1 VESDFLL
8 LGSRFALTRQFEAI
22 VAALQL
28 TKVTLGHHSVSF
40 LRPALEEYLWLK
52 YLAQLDP
59 GVASQLY
66 MTLGVNDVLRS
77 AEAVHGYVGEDG
89 MANAG
94 FPPAFQT
101 YVVQQRAAITR
112 KIREFNQQLGW
123 PSRRPVASMEWIAG
137 QVGER
142 DLYAYLY
149 SATSRSVHF
158 SAGEGLRRTWG
169 DPTNPEGYV
178 SIEDVDHR
186 LYLSDF
192 GFYQLIRLFISTW
205 IATERWHDLVVPLSE
220 ETVDADQLLEWVK
233 KFYALP
239 GVPIV
244 LAKEYELI
252 WQHPKNS
259 GGGASVH

>member
-1 VESDFLL
+1 
-8 LGSRFALTRQFEAI
+8 
-22 VAALQL
+22 
-28 TKVTLGHHSVSF
+28 
-40 LRPALEEYLWLK
+40 
-52 YLAQLDP
+52 
-59 GVASQLY
+59 
-66 MTLGVNDVLRS
+66 
-77 AEAVHGYVGEDG
+77 
-89 MANAG
+89 
-94 FPPAFQT
+94 
-101 YVVQQRAAITR
+101 
-112 KIREFNQQLGW
+112 
-123 PSRRPVASMEWIAG
+123 
-137 QVGER
+137 
-142 DLYAYLY
+142 
-149 SATSRSVHF
+149 
-158 SAGEGLRRTWG
+158 
-169 DPTNPEGYV
+169 V